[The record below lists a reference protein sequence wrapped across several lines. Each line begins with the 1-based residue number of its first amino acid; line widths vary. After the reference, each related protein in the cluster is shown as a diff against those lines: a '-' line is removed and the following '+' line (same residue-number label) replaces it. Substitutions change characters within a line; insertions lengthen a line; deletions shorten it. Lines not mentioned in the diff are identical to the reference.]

1 MRVRLTTCL
10 FGLCFS
16 FTPFLGCAAAH
27 AQTRIALKSGESAE
41 LGLVYYVSNCASIM
55 IGNPEIEMLEG
66 PPELTLSFK
75 PGMVIPRAQKCAKPI
90 QGGTITVTAKEIS
103 EQKNA
108 TMVYRVKYK
117 TKEGDRQRSVI
128 YKVSLFP

>member
-1 MRVRLTTCL
+1 MRVGLTKCL

-16 FTPFLGCAAAH
+16 FMPFFGDVEVH

-41 LGLVYYVSNCASIM
+41 LGLVYYVTNCVSIM
-55 IGNPEIEMLEG
+55 IGNPEIEILEG

-75 PGMVIPRAQKCAKPI
+75 PGMVIPRAQKCAKSV

-103 EQKNA
+103 EQKNV